1 MLGSSFGSYQ
11 ATTMGTNS
19 NSENHMAQGSAA
31 GGEDTTGGK
40 AHSKH
45 TSRRSTETSSA
56 VSRKPPFSLR
66 MWKLAAKQ
74 QNVDANIRAG
84 DMYFYGLQGIPVDF
98 EQAAAHYRIATALG
112 SPQAMFNLGWHY
124 QYGVGLPVDFHLA
137 KRYYDQA
144 HETNPREAHVPSKL
158 AFLSLWLYSSC
169 VIFVLDCHV
178 QGNA

>member
-19 NSENHMAQGSAA
+19 NSESHMAQGSAA

-98 EQAAAHYRIATALG
+98 EQAAAHYNCNCIRITSGHVQSGMAL
-112 SPQAMFNLGWHY
+112 S
-124 QYGVGLPVDFHLA
+124 VRSRSSRGL
-137 KRYYDQA
+137 
-144 HETNPREAHVPSKL
+144 
-158 AFLSLWLYSSC
+158 SSC
-169 VIFVLDCHV
+169 EAVL
-178 QGNA
+178 